1 MSTDK
6 DENNESS
13 GKFKQLCE
21 AWEKLKQ
28 IAESR
33 FGWQL
38 GRLEPDD
45 VTFLRQQRGRIEYNL
60 LAEADEED
68 EYREEGED
76 APVVVEL

>member
-1 MSTDK
+1 MPL
-6 DENNESS
+6 DEDGNLAIP
-13 GKFKQLCE
+13 FKELCE
-21 AWEKLKQ
+21 AWERLRKASEAK
-28 IAESR
+28 
-33 FGWQL
+33 FGWEL

-45 VTFLRQQRGRIEYNL
+45 VTILRHQKGRIEYNL